1 MIGRILGWL
10 RGHRRPFDIAVPSP
24 GDGAAAQGERDVD
37 PETGAGPFD
46 FSDPDAV
53 VAVAITDELD
63 LHHFAPREV
72 GDLVTEYLDAAQ
84 AEGLTVVRII
94 HGKGIGALRRTVHAV
109 LARHPAVLSHRP
121 GGDREG
127 GWGATIVTLRPR
139 T

>member
-1 MIGRILGWL
+1 MIGRIIGWL
-10 RGHRRPFDIAVPSP
+10 RGHRRS
-24 GDGAAAQGERDVD
+24 DVA
-37 PETGAGPFD
+37 TGAESGSGSESESD
-46 FSDPDAV
+46 ADPDPGSATV
-53 VAVAITDELD
+53 VIAITDELD

-84 AEGLTVVRII
+84 AEGLTIVRII

-127 GWGATIVTLRPR
+127 GWGATIVTLRAR
-139 T
+139 R

>member
-1 MIGRILGWL
+1 MIGRIIGWL
-10 RGHRRPFDIAVPSP
+10 RGHRRS
-24 GDGAAAQGERDVD
+24 DVA
-37 PETGAGPFD
+37 TGAESGSGSESESD
-46 FSDPDAV
+46 ADPDPGSAPV
-53 VAVAITDELD
+53 VIAITDELD

-84 AEGLTVVRII
+84 AEGLTIVRII

-127 GWGATIVTLRPR
+127 GWGATIVTLRAR
-139 T
+139 S

>member
-1 MIGRILGWL
+1 MIGRIIGWL
-10 RGHRRPFDIAVPSP
+10 RGHRRS
-24 GDGAAAQGERDVD
+24 DVA
-37 PETGAGPFD
+37 TGAESGSGSESESD
-46 FSDPDAV
+46 ADPDPGSAPV
-53 VAVAITDELD
+53 VIAITDELD

-84 AEGLTVVRII
+84 AEGLTIVRII

-127 GWGATIVTLRPR
+127 GWGATIVTLRAR
-139 T
+139 R